1 MERERP
7 ATGEVYHV
15 YNRGVDK
22 RVIFD
27 DDQDRIRFVHDLW
40 EFNDRKPAQYIDRRV
55 LPDDLSA
62 LMYEVGLPTSKQRRS
77 REKLVDILAWV
88 LMPNHFHLILRPRVD
103 NGVTIFMR
111 KLGTGYVNA
120 FNLKKDRVG
129 PLFQGVYK
137 FKHINREAHF
147 CYLPHYIH
155 LNPIALTP
163 NGDQKTLLA
172 FLDSYRWSS
181 FQDYCG
187 KTNFPSIIE
196 TQFIAETFGSK
207 DNYRNELIEWL
218 REGEDAVL
226 GDVLLD

>member
-147 CYLPHYIH
+147 LYLPHYIH